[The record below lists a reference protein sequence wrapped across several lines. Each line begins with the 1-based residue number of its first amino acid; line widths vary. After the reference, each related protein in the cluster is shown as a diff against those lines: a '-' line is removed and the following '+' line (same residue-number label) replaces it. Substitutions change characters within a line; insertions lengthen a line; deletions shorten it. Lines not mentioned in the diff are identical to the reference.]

1 MKIYERTVGKLK
13 KINIAIDG
21 PVASGKTSVARL
33 LAKKMKYAYI
43 DTGAMYRAIT
53 WKALICGIDPLN
65 EEKISYMAK
74 NTKIEIIPQENN
86 SSGYAVFLDDTDVT
100 GHLTEPLVRQNV
112 SLVSSIS
119 SLRKILVELQQYMAK
134 NKGIIMAGRDI
145 TTVVIPDSEVK
156 IFLTASQE
164 ERARRRHAELLDK
177 GESITFDE
185 VLEEIKRRDFIDST
199 RKDSPLMKASDA
211 IEVDCTDK
219 SVNDVVEEIFSIS
232 MKVMERDA

>member
-1 MKIYERTVGKLK
+1 MK

-33 LAKKMKYAYI
+33 LAKKIKYAYI

-53 WKALICGIDPLN
+53 WKALTCGIDPLD
-65 EEKISYMAK
+65 EEKISHMAK
-74 NTKIEIIPQENN
+74 NTKIEIFPQDNN
-86 SSGYAVFLDDTDVT
+86 ASGYEVFLDGTDIT
-100 GHLTEPLVRQNV
+100 GHLTDPMVRQNV

-119 SLRKILVELQQYMAK
+119 SLRKILVELQQNMAK

-156 IFLTASQE
+156 IFLTASRE
-164 ERARRRHAELLDK
+164 ERAKRRHAELLDK
-177 GESITFDE
+177 GEHITFNE
-185 VLEEIKRRDFIDST
+185 VLEEIKRRDCIDST

-219 SVNDVVEEIFSIS
+219 NLYEVVEEIFNIS
-232 MKVMERDA
+232 MKVIERDA

>member
-1 MKIYERTVGKLK
+1 MK

-53 WKALICGIDPLN
+53 WKALTCGIDPLD
-65 EEKISYMAK
+65 EEKISPMAK
-74 NTKIEIIPQENN
+74 NTKIEIFPQENN
-86 SSGYAVFLDDTDVT
+86 ASGYEVFLDGTDIT
-100 GHLTEPLVRQNV
+100 AHLTDPMVRQNV

-119 SLRKILVELQQYMAK
+119 SLRKILVELQQNMAK

-156 IFLTASQE
+156 IFLTASRE
-164 ERARRRHAELLDK
+164 ERAKRRHAELLDK
-177 GESITFDE
+177 GETIAFNE
-185 VLEEIKRRDFIDST
+185 VLEEIKRRDCIDST

-211 IEVDCTDK
+211 IEIDCTDK
-219 SVNDVVEEIFSIS
+219 NVHEVVEEIFNIS
-232 MKVMERDA
+232 MKVIECDA